1 MTTMAG
7 GMTPNPDQ
15 QDWDAQPNQTISTT
29 AHVLHSLRSRPLGLL
44 AGLIVTGLPI
54 APAIAA
60 DQLVVTYGAF
70 HAAFAI
76 SDLQT
81 LAETGEVPSSI
92 ELYLELAG
100 VTSEELRLAL
110 TSEVTVSHRF
120 LDNLL
125 NTEGGEYT
133 LTEVTQ
139 VIHTPSQQASVQA
152 LRSALIAAASDDQ
165 QISLLELLQTYP
177 TQQVY
182 INGGNLIQLARD
194 LTAEPIADRPSD

>member
-1 MTTMAG
+1 
-7 GMTPNPDQ
+7 
-15 QDWDAQPNQTISTT
+15 
-29 AHVLHSLRSRPLGLL
+29 
-44 AGLIVTGLPI
+44 
-54 APAIAA
+54 
-60 DQLVVTYGAF
+60 
-70 HAAFAI
+70 
-76 SDLQT
+76 
-81 LAETGEVPSSI
+81 VPSSI